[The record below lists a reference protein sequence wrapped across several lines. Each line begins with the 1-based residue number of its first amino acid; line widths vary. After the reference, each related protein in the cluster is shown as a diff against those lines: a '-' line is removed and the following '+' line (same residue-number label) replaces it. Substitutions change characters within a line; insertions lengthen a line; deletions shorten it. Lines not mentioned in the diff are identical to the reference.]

1 MKLKL
6 MLAALFGTIA
16 LAAGANAAG
25 YDVPVCITVNGNYI
39 DMQDKP
45 FLDNGVTY
53 VPVRN
58 LSTVFGADSVGWN
71 PSKKEAT
78 VVCGG
83 KTVTVESGK
92 STASVNGKKT
102 NMNGKAVISGGRMYV
117 PVRFF
122 ADAFGAD
129 ISWVQ
134 NYYRAEITKSG
145 LSVPQTSV
153 ASKSYDDEHIYWLA
167 KIINCESSGESMD
180 GKIGVG
186 NVILNRVDSSDFPD
200 TVYGVIFD
208 NNHGVQ
214 FQPVVNGA
222 IYNEPQKDS
231 YLAAKLALEGISTAG
246 NSLYFLNPRI
256 ATNFWIPANRVFY
269 KTIGNHDFY
278 L

>member
-6 MLAALFGTIA
+6 MLAALLGTIA
-16 LAAGANAAG
+16 FAAGANASG
-25 YDVPVCITVNGNYI
+25 YDIPVCIMVNGNYI
-39 DMQDKP
+39 DTPDKP
-45 FLDNGVTY
+45 FLDNGITY
-53 VPVRN
+53 VPMRN
-58 LSTVFGADSVGWN
+58 LSTVFSADSVSWN

-78 VVCGG
+78 VICGN

-122 ADAFGAD
+122 ADTFGAE
-129 ISWVQ
+129 IKWVQ

-145 LSVPQTSV
+145 LSVPENSV
-153 ASKSYDDEHIYWLA
+153 AEKSYDDEHIYWLA
-167 KIINCESSGESMD
+167 KIINCESSGEIID

-186 NVILNRVDSSDFPD
+186 NVILNRVDSKDFPD
-200 TVYGVIFD
+200 TIYGVIFD
-208 NNHGVQ
+208 KRHGVQ
-214 FQPVVNGA
+214 FQPVANGT
-222 IYNEPQKDS
+222 IYNEPQRES
-231 YLAAKLALEGISTAG
+231 YLAAKLALEGSSTAG